1 MNSTDKENKGVPSIN
16 IENEALFSERLRRMG
31 RKAFAKLFS
40 PKGWTAIFGV
50 ISFVLVSLV
59 LSFDYL
65 AVEKTI
71 DAGGISKKTFYAPY
85 AIEVVDDEATSR
97 LIERARLKVDA
108 SPVYLPRNEFNQ
120 KIKDNLTVL
129 IDDLNPLISSDKK
142 QEKNTQKKSP
152 KKLLEEKQDAFSR
165 IGALSENPKA
175 DLVFKRLIKK
185 KISNDNWDKI
195 KETTEYVV
203 VEKVL
208 KRGLTQEEYF
218 EEREAIIKTAM
229 PSSLSR
235 KYSEVVEV
243 LAFSVLI
250 PTQVIDEKEMARL
263 KNEAESNV
271 LPMIRKYKKGEII
284 SEKGRRVTPVAEN
297 ALETIGKSVKG
308 VNSVACLGVILL
320 TFFFI
325 IAVWSYLGSY
335 ENGRFF
341 LPSYSGMIM
350 TLSVS
355 FIFIFVLTRRL
366 TLISQIDTFHLSP
379 YIFPLAAF
387 ALSVS
392 ILTHPRVGMLVTTLV
407 VFLLAM
413 TLKTDFYTLAVLL
426 FGSLM
431 GVFVLNRKLNISD
444 RGQLMWAGVFVALT
458 NMVLIVAIH
467 LILEPAGSFVDN
479 WIHLMTN
486 LVSGAI
492 GGLLSAVLTIG
503 ILPFLESVFRLVSPY
518 TLLELA
524 NSDKPLLKRMQ
535 FEAPGTYHHSLMV
548 ASLSENA
555 AEAIGANVLLTRVGS
570 LYHDIGKTKRPLFFI
585 ENQAYFGADNP
596 HDKLTPRLSK
606 MVITAHPRDSLEMA
620 RQHRLPEA
628 LRDFMT
634 EHHGTLAVGYF
645 YNQACIQEGAENV
658 NKSQF
663 RYPGPKPQS
672 KETAIVMLA
681 DACES
686 AVRAL
691 KSPNVTQIEERI
703 DKIIQ
708 VRVDDGQFE
717 NCPIT
722 FKDITLIKETFVRVL
737 RGIQHNRIEY
747 QQTMMKELGK
757 KVPEPV
763 APNLS
768 QLQKASQLKVVGG
781 ADKKSKKQPKA
792 EPNPEAKIK
801 KDPRN
806 DLE

>member
-1 MNSTDKENKGVPSIN
+1 MAPSDQENKGTVPL
-16 IENEALFSERLRRMG
+16 IEEELVFSERLRRQWN
-31 RKAFAKLFS
+31 KLFTS
-40 PKGWTAIFGV
+40 IFSKKGWTLIFGA
-50 ISFVLVSLV
+50 ITFLLLSPI

-71 DAGGISKKTFYAPY
+71 DEGGISKQSFYAPY
-85 AIEVVDDEATSR
+85 AIEVVDSGETR
-97 LIERARLKVDA
+97 QLIERARLKIDA
-108 SPVYLPRNEFNQ
+108 SPVYLPRDDFNQ
-120 KIKDNLTVL
+120 KVIANLDLLTKSLAAL
-129 IDDLNPLISSDKK
+129 IFDK
-142 QEKNTQKKSP
+142 EMSR
-152 KKLLEEKQDAFSR
+152 EEKQEAFAR
-165 IGALSENPKA
+165 IAALSENPKA
-175 DLVFKRLIKK
+175 DIVFNRLIKK
-185 KISNDNWDKI
+185 KLSEEDWDKI
-195 KETTEYVV
+195 KETTDYVV
-203 VEKVL
+203 SEKIL

-218 EEREAIIKTAM
+218 EDREAIIKAVM
-229 PSSLSR
+229 PSNLSR
-235 KYSEVVEV
+235 KNSEVAEV

-250 PTQVIDEKEMARL
+250 PTQVVNEKEMIRL
-263 KNEAESNV
+263 KNEAESRV
-271 LPMIRKYKKGEII
+271 VPVIRKYKKGEII
-284 SEKGRRVTPVAEN
+284 VEKGRRVTPVTES

-308 VNSVACLGVILL
+308 INGIACLGVVLL
-320 TFFFI
+320 TFFFTI
-325 IAVWSYLGSY
+325 TVWNYLRAYDG
-335 ENGRFF
+335 GRFF
-341 LPSYSGMIM
+341 SPSYSSMIM
-350 TLSVS
+350 TLSVA
-355 FIFIFVLTRRL
+355 FTIIFMLTQRL
-366 TLISQIDTFHLSP
+366 TFNSQIDMFHISP

-387 ALSVS
+387 SLSIS
-392 ILTHPRVGMLVTTLV
+392 ILTHPRIGLLVTTLV

-413 TLKTDFYTLAVLL
+413 TLRTDFYTLAVLL

-431 GVFVLNRKLNISD
+431 GVFVLNRKLNFSD

-458 NMVLIVAIH
+458 NMALIVAVH
-467 LILEPAGSFVDN
+467 LILEPPGSFVTN

-555 AEAIGANVLLTRVGS
+555 AEAVGANALLTRVGS
-570 LYHDIGKTKRPLFFI
+570 LYHDIGKTKRPLFFY

-606 MVITAHPRDSLEMA
+606 MVITAHPRDSIEMA
-620 RQHRLPEA
+620 KQHRLPIA
-628 LRDFMT
+628 LQAFMT

-672 KETAIVMLA
+672 RETAIVMLA

-686 AVRAL
+686 AVRSL
-691 KSPNVTQIEERI
+691 KSPTVAQIEERI

-708 VRVDDGQFE
+708 ARMDDGQFD

-722 FKDITLIKETFVRVL
+722 FKDITIIKETFVRVL

-757 KVPEPV
+757 KVPEPNL
-763 APNLS
+763 PNLS
-768 QLQKASQLKVVGG
+768 ELQKASQLKVVGG
-781 ADKKSKKQPKA
+781 TAEKISKKPEQDPKDDNA
-792 EPNPEAKIK
+792 
-801 KDPRN
+801 
-806 DLE
+806 